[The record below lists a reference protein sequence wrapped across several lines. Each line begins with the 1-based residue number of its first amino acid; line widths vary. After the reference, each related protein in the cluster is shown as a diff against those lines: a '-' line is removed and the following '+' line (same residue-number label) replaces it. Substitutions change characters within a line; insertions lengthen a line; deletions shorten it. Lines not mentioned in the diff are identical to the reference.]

1 MIKLVAI
8 LKRKPGLTH
17 EEFMDHWLNR
27 HAPLIANTPEIA
39 RHIVRYE
46 QLPRTGHADWMGSP
60 EIDGITVQWMTG
72 PEAFEAFI
80 SEPKYAELIEP
91 DEARF
96 LDRDGLVWMI
106 SEEPIVA
113 MDGPSA

>member
-1 MIKLVAI
+1 MIKLVAM

-27 HAPLIANTPEIA
+27 HAPLIASTPEIA

-46 QLPRTGHADWMGSP
+46 QLPRTGHADWMGSDG
-60 EIDGITVQWMTG
+60 IDGITVQWMTG
-72 PEAFEAFI
+72 PEAFEAFV

-91 DEARF
+91 DEQAF
-96 LDRDGLVWMI
+96 LDRDAFVWMI
-106 SEEPIVA
+106 TEEPIVA
-113 MDGPSA
+113 MDGPS